1 MGFGFNRA
9 ALKHCDTPIGIC
21 GFIKRDSLDHID
33 LGFAFLPDFR
43 GKGFALEAARAV
55 IDHGHQL
62 LNLSQ
67 IVAIVNPANIASKN
81 FCKSLNLFLS
91 KASRWNQPTLRRSI
105 CNSSSM
111 G

>member
-1 MGFGFNRA
+1 MGFGFNRV

-55 IDHGHQL
+55 IDHGQQL

-67 IVAIVNPANIASKN
+67 IVAIVNPANIASKKLLQKPE
-81 FCKSLNLFLS
+81 FVLEQSQQMEPTHL
-91 KASRWNQPTLRRSI
+91 ASI
-105 CNSSSM
+105 YM
-111 G
+111 